1 MITHRVETRV
11 APEPPV
17 RFYRTIAI
25 TFLVITALLVGVVF
39 LFSSKKA
46 QIVIVAKNDNKNVN
60 LTIDLGKDKG
70 TSELSLPGLVTST
83 QFYYSVK
90 YSPTGNKDIE
100 GTAVGVATLY
110 NKTDS
115 DQALVKT
122 TRLLTAD
129 GVLFRLADKVTVPAN
144 GQIDAN
150 VYADK
155 AGKGS
160 DIGPSKFTIP
170 GLAEDKQK
178 VIYAESAKAMTG
190 GMSKVGVLTD
200 DDIKAAEK
208 DFVEKVK
215 LAADSAISSTAGFDG
230 RLLAVADNPGK
241 ADRKAGEEVSG
252 FNVFGTTTVVFV
264 YYKKDDLQNLLSKQV
279 SGKIDVS
286 SEKALSMT
294 KDPQVSIA
302 NYDLAKET
310 AQLAV
315 YQDVLVTLDA
325 NADKLA
331 VSNFFGKSKDEIE
344 RYVLGLGHVV
354 GAEIKFSPSWIGKAP
369 ADADKIKVVV
379 KNVQ

>member
-25 TFLVITALLVGVVF
+25 TFLVITVLLVGVVL

-60 LTIDLGKDKG
+60 LTIDLAQEKG
-70 TSELSLPGLVTST
+70 TGELSLAGLVTST
-83 QFYYSVK
+83 KFYYSEK
-90 YSPTGNKDIE
+90 YSPTGNKEVE
-100 GTAVGVATLY
+100 GTAAGIATLY
-110 NKTDS
+110 NKTGT
-115 DQALVKT
+115 DQTLIKT
-122 TRLLTAD
+122 TRLLNPD
-129 GVLFRLADKVTVPAN
+129 GVLFRLSDKVTVPAN
-144 GQIDAN
+144 GQIDAS

-155 AGKGS
+155 AGKDS

-170 GLAEDKQK
+170 GLADDKQK
-178 VIYAESAKAMTG
+178 VIYAESAKAMSG

-200 DDIKAAEK
+200 DDIKAAEN

-215 LAADSAISSTAGFDG
+215 QAADSAISSTPGFDE
-230 RLLAVADNPGK
+230 RLLAVVDNPGK

-252 FNVFGTTTVVFV
+252 FNVAGTTTVVFV

-302 NYDLAKET
+302 NYDLAKAT

-379 KNVQ
+379 KNIQ